1 MILALVRENLSL
13 GFVKNEC
20 AQTDQRHCTSLI
32 GKYIYRLAP
41 REISTF

>member
-1 MILALVRENLSL
+1 MILALGREKMSL

-41 REISTF
+41 SEISDF